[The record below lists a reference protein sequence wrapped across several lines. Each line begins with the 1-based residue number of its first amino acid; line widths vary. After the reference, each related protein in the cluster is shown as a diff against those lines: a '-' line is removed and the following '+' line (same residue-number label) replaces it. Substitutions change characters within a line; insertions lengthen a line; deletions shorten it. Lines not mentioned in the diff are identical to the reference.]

1 MKLQTIAIIVGL
13 IAIPIIGFGAYS
25 AMSAPLPIGFPPPTA
40 AGKIEI
46 KHYPAYRSGTYTYVG
61 PLSQAANAAFEPL
74 YRHISSNNIPMT
86 APVETRYPIIT
97 LQEGQSGNA
106 LEEVGQA
113 KVSFLYRDTD
123 VHPQNIAQGIQVE
136 DHPAMTV
143 VSIGLQGAYTFTSY
157 QQNLERLRE
166 WLRLHPNYTV
176 SGPPRRFFYD
186 SPFTPDVLKYSEV
199 QIPIK

>member
-1 MKLQTIAIIVGL
+1 MKLLTVVIIVGL
-13 IAIPIIGFGAYS
+13 IAIPVIGFGVYS
-25 AMSAPLPIGFPPPTA
+25 AMSAPLPIGFPPPTEK
-40 AGKIEI
+40 GKIEI
-46 KHYPAYRSGTYTYVG
+46 KHYPAYRSGTYTYIG
-61 PLSQAANAAFEPL
+61 QLSQAANAAFEPL
-74 YRHISSNNIPMT
+74 YRHITSNNIPMT

-97 LQEGQSGNA
+97 LQEGQSGKT
-106 LEEVGQA
+106 LEVGQA
-113 KVSFLYRDTD
+113 EVSFLYRDKD

-143 VSIGLQGAYTFTSY
+143 VSIGLQGAYTFASY

-166 WLRLHPNYTV
+166 WLRQHPNYTV

-186 SPFTPDVLKYSEV
+186 SPFTPDVLKCSEV

>member
-1 MKLQTIAIIVGL
+1 MKLRTILIVVGL
-13 IAIPIIGFGAYS
+13 IAIPVIGFGVYS

-46 KHYPAYRSGTYTYVG
+46 KHYPAYRSGTYTYIG
-61 PLSQAANAAFEPL
+61 QLSQAANAAFEPL

-97 LQEGQSGNA
+97 LQEGQSGKA
-106 LEEVGQA
+106 DEVGQA
-113 KVSFLYRDTD
+113 EVSFLYRDKD
-123 VHPQNIAQGIQVE
+123 VHPQNVAQGIQVE
-136 DHPAMTV
+136 EHPAMTV
-143 VSIGLQGAYTFTSY
+143 VSIGLQGAYTFSSY

-166 WLRLHPNYTV
+166 WLRQHPNYTV
-176 SGPPRRFFYD
+176 SGLPRRFFYD
-186 SPFTPDVLKYSEV
+186 SPFTPDALKSSEV